1 MAAYIWRISPKT
13 LKSALKIGES
23 QGLISL
29 DIYNIYARNSQ
40 NILIH
45 VSWVHKIKIVQICWV
60 ECLKQ
65 GRKNRAFYGFISK
78 LGTLQSSI
86 CSITVMKNSTKILTS
101 SQSIVLSVLHNSA
114 SYLHYFC
121 RNLSLFKHDILAR
134 FCLILA
140 KSVKSALKI
149 SEIQYKI
156 SQEVYNIYARN
167 SQGVLSHAW

>member
-1 MAAYIWRISPKT
+1 MAWFCLILAKSV
-13 LKSALKIGES
+13 KSALKIGEI

-45 VSWVHKIKIVQICWV
+45 VSWVHKIKIVQICRL

-65 GRKNRAFYGFISK
+65 GSKYRAFYDFISK

-86 CSITVMKNSTKILTS
+86 RSITVIKNSTKILTS
-101 SQSIVLSVLHNSA
+101 SQSIVLSVLQNSA